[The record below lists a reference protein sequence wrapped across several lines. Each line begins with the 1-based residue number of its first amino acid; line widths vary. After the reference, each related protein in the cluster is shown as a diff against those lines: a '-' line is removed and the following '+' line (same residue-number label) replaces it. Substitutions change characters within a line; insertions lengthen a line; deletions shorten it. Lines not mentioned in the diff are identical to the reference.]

1 MEEKHS
7 DRSPSQ
13 AHRFYAGPGSLREQ
27 AKVTEP
33 ETPSVAAMEGTAIHF
48 LAAYCLEN
56 NIRPEKYPKRVI
68 TINQNKTSIDF
79 PVNEDFCY
87 AVNVYIDTIDALL
100 AKHSLTRKA
109 LKVESKIQL
118 DEIDKDAKGT
128 VDCSFIAEDT
138 LYVIDLKGGRG
149 VIVSPEENKQCLY
162 YALRPYFDS
171 KMFID
176 KIVLGIVQPRGKDG
190 EQTKFWETTP
200 ERMDTFAVELQ
211 DAIRKTRD
219 PKAPLVVGDHCKF
232 CKAMILCPA
241 YQKGIVAQAQR
252 VLPRL
257 DTVFP
262 LITELNP
269 KQIGEALPAL
279 YMLKELL
286 QPLEEY
292 AFKLMVGGTEI
303 PGFGLSK
310 TKPHRRWINEE
321 AVVDEFYEQ
330 HGNQIMDVKLK
341 SPAQLE
347 KVLGKEVL
355 KEYIEQP
362 EGELKLVLQKDLK
375 ERIKRTVEECFKD
388 VELE

>member
-1 MEEKHS
+1 
-7 DRSPSQ
+7 
-13 AHRFYAGPGSLREQ
+13 
-27 AKVTEP
+27 
-33 ETPSVAAMEGTAIHF
+33 
-48 LAAYCLEN
+48 
-56 NIRPEKYPKRVI
+56 
-68 TINQNKTSIDF
+68 
-79 PVNEDFCY
+79 
-87 AVNVYIDTIDALL
+87 
-100 AKHSLTRKA
+100 
-109 LKVESKIQL
+109 
-118 DEIDKDAKGT
+118 
-128 VDCSFIAEDT
+128 
-138 LYVIDLKGGRG
+138 
-149 VIVSPEENKQCLY
+149 
-162 YALRPYFDS
+162 
-171 KMFID
+171 
-176 KIVLGIVQPRGKDG
+176 
-190 EQTKFWETTP
+190 
-200 ERMDTFAVELQ
+200 
-211 DAIRKTRD
+211 
-219 PKAPLVVGDHCKF
+219 
-232 CKAMILCPA
+232 MILCPA

-262 LITELNP
+262 IITELNP

-310 TKPHRRWINEE
+310 TKTHRRWINEE

-362 EGELKLVLQKDLK
+362 EGELKLVLAKDMK
-375 ERIKRTVEECFKD
+375 EKIK
-388 VELE
+388 